1 MNKHQANELILE
13 ALSKSTQAELSSLS
27 NEELINILFEYYK
40 PKEKDKLSKV
50 TSTIIKNELVDR
62 LDRLTKADEQLK
74 HEIKAAEGLFK
85 LMEDLLGMSFDE
97 AESESEIE
105 QLATNVA
112 YQFKNLVIY
121 REFVKAI
128 LRHMTLDEEL
138 GVVSISIL
146 KDAQTD
152 LEQADY
158 NFIKE
163 IVAQL
168 QKANIDNKNANM
180 FESDNKEVC

>member
-1 MNKHQANELILE
+1 M
-13 ALSKSTQAELSSLS
+13 
-27 NEELINILFEYYK
+27 
-40 PKEKDKLSKV
+40 
-50 TSTIIKNELVDR
+50 
-62 LDRLTKADEQLK
+62 
-74 HEIKAAEGLFK
+74 
-85 LMEDLLGMSFDE
+85 LGMSFDE

-163 IVAQL
+163 IIT
-168 QKANIDNKNANM
+168 NTSIII
-180 FESDNKEVC
+180 